1 MDKIICLTKNKAKKN
16 MEVGGGL
23 IKEISVPIIKAYQV
37 PKTVTKTNEKPIFRS
52 SYDAK

>member
-1 MDKIICLTKNKAKKN
+1 MVKMSPQSALSDAL
-16 MEVGGGL
+16 GL